1 LILKKVET
9 DRGYE
14 NLNRYRLLLFFLVGC
29 KLRLAFKAFSKKKKK
44 RFSRDFAHLPL
55 SLFPS
60 FPIFSG
66 KKQKRR
72 LGGAA

>member
-44 RFSRDFAHLPL
+44 DSPGISHICHSHCFHL
-55 SLFPS
+55 SLSSPEKS
-60 FPIFSG
+60 R
-66 KKQKRR
+66 KED
-72 LGGAA
+72 